1 MKKNLW
7 MLGATIVALTSCTQ
21 NEVLDVPKSKLI
33 GFEPFVG
40 KNTRAAI
47 QIQQNQTS
55 DYTGSTAPADN
66 LHQFWV
72 FAKMNGETLFD
83 GTETDARVYY
93 ANAPTSG
100 FTYDNHKAW
109 TLGKTYSFAAYSNG
123 NYAIFN
129 DKNSDQIVDS
139 GEIENV
145 RHEEISPEGIVIGS
159 KLTFT
164 NYTVGD
170 LDLLAAITKTE
181 TLSSEATTVSNVP
194 LTFQHMLSC
203 IHIRLENGSDNLH
216 MQIGNLTFNGI
227 KKGTCV
233 YQIIKDGNNN
243 WEKSIT
249 WNTTESSTEKY
260 TFEGT
265 GINGNGQIYSYI
277 APGGVLNMR
286 YFVIPQSNQN
296 FKNIELT
303 VKSYTKDGDTYTESK
318 KEGSDETI
326 KLSLAISDTNH
337 QNWQPGYQY
346 NYTGTLSGS
355 AHWIHFTV
363 NPTENWTPSDQNNLI
378 E

>member
-7 MLGATIVALTSCTQ
+7 MLGAAIVALTSCTQ

-55 DYTGSTAPADN
+55 DYTGTTPPADN

-72 FAKMNGETLFD
+72 FAKMD
-83 GTETDARVYY
+83 GTPLFNGTDASAKVYY
-93 ANAPTSG
+93 QNAPTKG

-123 NYAIFN
+123 NHAIF
-129 DKNSDQIVDS
+129 DDTDSDNKVGN
-139 GEIENV
+139 GEITKV
-145 RHEEISPEGIVIGS
+145 THAEIRSTEGIVTES
-159 KLTFT
+159 RLTFT
-164 NYTVGD
+164 EYTVGD
-170 LDLLAAITKTE
+170 YDLLAAIAKTE
-181 TLSSEATTVSNVP
+181 TLSSDATSVANVP

-216 MQIGNLTFNGI
+216 MQIGDIEFEGI
-227 KKGTCV
+227 KTSTCI
-233 YQIIKDGNNN
+233 YKIEKKDNTN
-243 WEKSIT
+243 WEKSINWDIT
-249 WNTTESSTEKY
+249 NSTSGTYK
-260 TFEGT
+260 FEGT
-265 GINGNGQIYSYI
+265 GASYYI

-286 YFVIPQSNQN
+286 YFVIPQENKD
-296 FKNIELT
+296 FTDIELE

-326 KLSLAISDTNH
+326 KLSLAINDNVH
-337 QNWQPGYQY
+337 KNWQPGYQY

-355 AHWIHFTV
+355 AHWIHFSV
-363 NPTENWTPSDQNNLI
+363 KPTENWIPSDQSNLI
-378 E
+378 Q